1 MCDKEQRKVFSKE
14 VPALLR
20 NQKNYKEQL
29 DIVEESSE
37 VDLQKTK
44 GVKRYCELNNLSY
57 FDIFENPTV
66 ETHMICRKVA
76 FAYLCPSFLN
86 FVLTIILSLEKS

>member
-44 GVKRYCELNNLSY
+44 GVKRYCELIYHTS
-57 FDIFENPTV
+57 T
-66 ETHMICRKVA
+66 
-76 FAYLCPSFLN
+76 YLKIRL
-86 FVLTIILSLEKS
+86 LKHT